1 MDKLYNFVY
10 WVHAVLSVCFAQ
22 QRAVCSIAKIEGS
35 LSQVTMFFLSPKL
48 SSTKC
53 NSLLPHFFL
62 FQVLLLY
69 MKLAISSLLHFFAKL
84 FLFVSFAKLFLH
96 VFNWHPSI
104 SYFLPLFFL
113 QSCLCV
119 ISLFSADTL
128 GHYQTRATQKPCNNH
143 REQNN
148 IMIESKAYEPAD
160 EPTLK
165 HN

>member
-1 MDKLYNFVY
+1 MEKLYNFVY

-53 NSLLPHFFL
+53 NSLSPHFFL

-69 MKLAISSLLHFFAKL
+69 IKLAISSLLHFFAKL
-84 FLFVSFAKLFLH
+84 FLFVSFAKLLLH

-104 SYFLPLFFL
+104 SYFLPFFFAKL
-113 QSCLCV
+113 SLCYF
-119 ISLFSADTL
+119 IIFRRYIRPLSNKGDT
-128 GHYQTRATQKPCNNH
+128 
-143 REQNN
+143 
-148 IMIESKAYEPAD
+148 KAM
-160 EPTLK
+160 
-165 HN
+165 

>member
-22 QRAVCSIAKIEGS
+22 QSAVCSIAKIEGS
-35 LSQVTMFFLSPKL
+35 LSQVTIFFLSPKL

-69 MKLAISSLLHFFAKL
+69 IKLAISSLLHFFAKP
-84 FLFVSFAKLFLH
+84 FLFVSFAKLLLR

-104 SYFLPLFFL
+104 SYFFFAKLFSFL
-113 QSCLCV
+113 QFFP
-119 ISLFSADTL
+119 FSFKFLSAMFIP
-128 GHYQTRATQKPCNNH
+128 GQIQTG
-143 REQNN
+143 
-148 IMIESKAYEPAD
+148 
-160 EPTLK
+160 
-165 HN
+165 